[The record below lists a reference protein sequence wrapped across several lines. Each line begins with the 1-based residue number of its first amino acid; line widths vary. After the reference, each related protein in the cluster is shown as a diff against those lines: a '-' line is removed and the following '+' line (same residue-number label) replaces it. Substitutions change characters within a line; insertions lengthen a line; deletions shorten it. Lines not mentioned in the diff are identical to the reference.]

1 MNYNYAQIPCQLFC
15 LTFRVRFIVLFAMK
29 IALLNIGRTGES
41 WLRDG
46 LAKYENRLR
55 HYVPFEMV
63 YLQEPKPAKNQSEKI
78 QKENEGRIILSAL
91 ANFDYKVLLDER
103 GKMMSSAVFAGFLQ
117 NAMNRG
123 TKNLAFVTGGPY
135 GFSEEV
141 YKAVPERISLSEM
154 TFSHQMI
161 RLLFLEQLYRGFTII
176 RGEPYHHA

>member
-1 MNYNYAQIPCQLFC
+1 
-15 LTFRVRFIVLFAMK
+15 MK
-29 IALLNIGRTGES
+29 ITVLNIGRTGES

-46 LAKYENRLR
+46 LAVYENRLR
-55 HYVPFEMV
+55 HYVPFQMI
-63 YLQEPKPAKNQSEKI
+63 YLQEPRQVKNQSEKT
-78 QKENEGRIILSAL
+78 QKEHEGKIILSAL
-91 ANFDYKVLLDER
+91 AGFDQKVLLDEK
-103 GKMMSSAVFAGFLQ
+103 GKMLNSAGFSVFLQ

-123 TKNLAFVTGGPY
+123 LRNLAFVTGGPY

-141 YKAVPERISLSEM
+141 YQAVPDRISLSEM

>member
-1 MNYNYAQIPCQLFC
+1 
-15 LTFRVRFIVLFAMK
+15 MK
-29 IALLNIGRTGES
+29 IAVLNIGRNGES
-41 WLRDG
+41 WLKEG
-46 LAKYENRLR
+46 LTLYENRLR

-63 YLQEPKPAKNQSEKI
+63 YLQEPRAKNLTEKI

-91 ANFDYKVLLDER
+91 ANYDYKILLDER
-103 GKMMSSAVFAGFLQ
+103 GKMLSSSAFSGFLQ

-135 GFSEEV
+135 GFSDEV
-141 YKAVPERISLSEM
+141 YQAVPERISLSEM

-161 RLLFLEQLYRGFTII
+161 RLIFLEQLYRGFTII

>member
-1 MNYNYAQIPCQLFC
+1 
-15 LTFRVRFIVLFAMK
+15 MK
-29 IALLNIGRTGES
+29 IAFLNIGRTTES

-46 LAKYENRLR
+46 LAIYESRLR
-55 HYVPFEMV
+55 HYVPFEMI
-63 YLQEPKPAKNQSEKI
+63 YLQEARQAKSQPEKW
-78 QKENEGRIILSAL
+78 QKESEGKIILSAL
-91 ANFDYKVLLDER
+91 ANYDFKVLLDER
-103 GKMMSSAVFAGFLQ
+103 GKAMNSSGFSVFLQ

-123 TKNLAFVTGGPY
+123 TKSLAFVAGGPF

-141 YKAVPERISLSEM
+141 YKAVPGRISLSEM

>member
-1 MNYNYAQIPCQLFC
+1 MNYNYAQIPCQQFC
-15 LTFRVRFIVLFAMK
+15 LTSGFRFFVLFSMK
-29 IALLNIGRTGES
+29 IAVLNIGRTGES
-41 WLRDG
+41 WLKDG
-46 LAKYENRLR
+46 LAVYENRLR
-55 HYVPFEMV
+55 HYVHFEMI
-63 YLQEPKPAKNQSEKI
+63 YLPEPKPAKNQSEKM

-103 GKMMSSAVFAGFLQ
+103 GKMMSSTGFSGFLQ

-123 TKNLAFVTGGPY
+123 TKNLAFVTGGPF
-135 GFSEEV
+135 GFSDEV

-161 RLLFLEQLYRGFTII
+161 RLLFLEQLYRGFSII

>member
-1 MNYNYAQIPCQLFC
+1 
-15 LTFRVRFIVLFAMK
+15 MK
-29 IALLNIGRTGES
+29 IAVMNIGRTSES

-46 LAKYENRLR
+46 LAIYENRLR

-78 QKENEGRIILSAL
+78 QKENEGKIILSAL
-91 ANFDYKVLLDER
+91 ANFDCKVLLDER
-103 GKMMSSAVFAGFLQ
+103 GKMMSSTVFSAFLQ

-154 TFSHQMI
+154 TFSHQMV

>member
-1 MNYNYAQIPCQLFC
+1 
-15 LTFRVRFIVLFAMK
+15 MK
-29 IALLNIGRTGES
+29 IALLNMGRTGES

-46 LAKYENRLR
+46 LAIYENRLR
-55 HYVPFEMV
+55 HYVTFEMV
-63 YLQEPKPAKNQSEKI
+63 YLQESKPAKNQSEKI

-91 ANFDYKVLLDER
+91 ANFDYKVLLDEK
-103 GKMMSSAVFAGFLQ
+103 GKMMSSTVFAGFLQ

-141 YKAVPERISLSEM
+141 YRAVPERISLSEM

>member
-1 MNYNYAQIPCQLFC
+1 MNYNYVQIPCQQFC
-15 LTFRVRFIVLFAMK
+15 FTFRVWFIVLFTMK
-29 IALLNIGRTGES
+29 IAVLNIGRTGES

-46 LAKYENRLR
+46 LAIYENRLR

-78 QKENEGRIILSAL
+78 QKENEGKIILSAL
-91 ANFDYKVLLDER
+91 VNFDFRVLLDER
-103 GKMMSSAVFAGFLQ
+103 GKMMSSTSFSGFLQ

-141 YKAVPERISLSEM
+141 YNAVPERISLSEM

>member
-1 MNYNYAQIPCQLFC
+1 
-15 LTFRVRFIVLFAMK
+15 MK
-29 IALLNIGRTGES
+29 IAVLNIGRTGEF

-46 LAKYENRLR
+46 IAMYESRLR

-63 YLQEPKPAKNQSEKI
+63 YLQEPKPAKNQSEKM

-91 ANFDYKVLLDER
+91 ANFDYRVLLDER
-103 GKMMSSAVFAGFLQ
+103 GKMMSSTGFSAFLQ

-141 YKAVPERISLSEM
+141 YKAVPDRISLSEM

>member
-1 MNYNYAQIPCQLFC
+1 
-15 LTFRVRFIVLFAMK
+15 MK
-29 IALLNIGRTGES
+29 ITVLNIGRTGES

-46 LAKYENRLR
+46 LAVYENRLR
-55 HYVPFEMV
+55 HYVPFQMI
-63 YLQEPKPAKNQSEKI
+63 YLQEPRQVKNQSEKT
-78 QKENEGRIILSAL
+78 QKEQEGKIILSAL
-91 ANFDYKVLLDER
+91 AGFDQKVLLDEK
-103 GKMMSSAVFAGFLQ
+103 GKMLNSAGFSVFLQ

-123 TKNLAFVTGGPY
+123 TRNLAFVTGGPY

-141 YKAVPERISLSEM
+141 YQAVPDRISLSEM

>member
-1 MNYNYAQIPCQLFC
+1 
-15 LTFRVRFIVLFAMK
+15 MK
-29 IALLNIGRTGES
+29 IAVLNIGRTAET
-41 WLRDG
+41 WLKDG
-46 LAKYENRLR
+46 LAIYENRLR

-63 YLQEPKPAKNQSEKI
+63 YLQEPRSKNLSEKM

-91 ANFDYKVLLDER
+91 ANFDYRVLLDER
-103 GKMMSSAVFAGFLQ
+103 GKMLSSSAFSGFLQ

-135 GFSEEV
+135 GFSDEV
-141 YKAVPERISLSEM
+141 YQAVPERISLSEM

>member
-1 MNYNYAQIPCQLFC
+1 
-15 LTFRVRFIVLFAMK
+15 MK
-29 IALLNIGRTGES
+29 IAVLNIGRTGET
-41 WLRDG
+41 WLKNG
-46 LAKYENRLR
+46 LAIYESRLR
-55 HYVPFEMV
+55 HYVPFEMI
-63 YLQEPKPAKNQSEKI
+63 YLPESKAAKNQTEKL
-78 QKENEGRIILSAL
+78 QKENEGKIILSAL
-91 ANFDYKVLLDER
+91 ANFDYRVLLDER
-103 GKMMSSAVFAGFLQ
+103 GKMMSSTAFSGFLQ

-141 YKAVPERISLSEM
+141 YQAVPERLSLSGM